1 MQKSD
6 ERILGDGDFV
16 TDVLEQADEQYE
28 RRYHLKANGY
38 DFEAVVERVSKL
50 LDLNPAQIVTSSK
63 NRTSVEARSLVCF
76 WAYRELGISQTEL
89 AKRFGISQP
98 AISSAVTKGEKLV
111 KESRHKLIEG
121 NIL

>member
-1 MQKSD
+1 M
-6 ERILGDGDFV
+6 
-16 TDVLEQADEQYE
+16 
-28 RRYHLKANGY
+28 
-38 DFEAVVERVSKL
+38 SKL
-50 LDLNPAQIVTSSK
+50 LDLNPAQVVTSSK

-111 KESRHKLIEG
+111 KESGHKLIEG